1 MNDIKTIGIVGLGAL
16 GTMYAELFTRAL
28 GKEHVLVLADRERTA
43 RYRRDGMWYN
53 GERCDLNYTDAATV
67 TEPVDLL
74 LFTVKFTGLPDAIET
89 CRHLVGPETTLVSI
103 LNGISSEELLCEA
116 FGDEGVVWCVVG
128 KVAAQKEGN
137 RVTMFP
143 VVPPAGEMDLGVPD
157 GHSRAHL
164 DRLTAFFDSIGFHYC
179 LPENILVT
187 MWSKLLCNV
196 GCNQAATAYECN
208 YSVLQSPG
216 PARDTM
222 LSAMREVLTLAHA
235 EGIPL
240 TEEDITMWTAV
251 IDGITPTN
259 EPSMRQDSKAHRKSE
274 VELFSGTVRRLA
286 QKHHIAVPVN
296 DWLYETITEMER
308 HY

>member
-143 VVPPAGEMDLGVPD
+143 VVPRPEKWIWASPPVTP
-157 GHSRAHL
+157 GHIWTGSPPF
-164 DRLTAFFDSIGFHYC
+164 LTPSAF
-179 LPENILVT
+179 T
-187 MWSKLLCNV
+187 
-196 GCNQAATAYECN
+196 TAC
-208 YSVLQSPG
+208 
-216 PARDTM
+216 
-222 LSAMREVLTLAHA
+222 
-235 EGIPL
+235 
-240 TEEDITMWTAV
+240 
-251 IDGITPTN
+251 
-259 EPSMRQDSKAHRKSE
+259 
-274 VELFSGTVRRLA
+274 RRTF
-286 QKHHIAVPVN
+286 
-296 DWLYETITEMER
+296 W
-308 HY
+308 

>member
-143 VVPPAGEMDLGVPD
+143 VVPPAGEMDLGVPA

-235 EGIPL
+235 RGHPP
-240 TEEDITMWTAV
+240 
-251 IDGITPTN
+251 DGGGYHHVD
-259 EPSMRQDSKAHRKSE
+259 RRHRRHHAH
-274 VELFSGTVRRLA
+274 
-286 QKHHIAVPVN
+286 Q
-296 DWLYETITEMER
+296 
-308 HY
+308 